1 MFQSFNFSC
10 ARSARVVLCAGI
22 FAALAPSV
30 HAVDESSVLDPVVVT
45 ASRQATPASELAVPV
60 VVIDRAQIE
69 RSLADD
75 LGQLLRFVAGVD
87 IGRNGG
93 PGQTTS
99 TFIRG
104 AESNH
109 TLVLVDGVRINP
121 GTLGLPAI
129 QNLRPELIER
139 IEVVKGNRSS
149 LYGADAIGGVI
160 NVITR
165 TDDAAIREV
174 GIGGGRYGARD
185 LTARATGGASATTW
199 QLGAAL
205 TDVDGF
211 PARRGAAFDSGHD
224 NLNVNAAL
232 THRAGDTTFN
242 ARLVHASGNTEY
254 LDFLGEP
261 KDQDFANAVAALA
274 MENVISERWTSRVD
288 VSLARDEIEQNQ
300 SPDVAD
306 TRRLAMDWQN
316 TLSLVDHHTLI
327 AGVYAFSEN
336 TESLVFGTGF
346 DEDTN
351 VVAAYLGDNYARG
364 AHRASLAARF
374 TDHDAFGSNATW
386 HADYTYLVSDRWSL
400 HAASGRA
407 FRAPDAT
414 DRFGFGGNPDLEA
427 ETSRTLEAAVSF
439 RPDAR
444 QSLRLGV
451 FDLAI
456 DDLILFDFDPV
467 TFAGLNRNIAEARI
481 QGIEARYAW
490 QSSTWGLQAS
500 AVVQDPNNEESDSV
514 LPRRARRSLTL
525 NAWRTFGTT
534 EVALDVLLSGER
546 KDSDFSD
553 TVNAGY
559 VLTNLSARAPLPGG
573 FEIRAKI
580 ENVLDADYE
589 TAAGFATPGRG
600 LFVDLYYRG
609 R

>member
-1 MFQSFNFSC
+1 MYHRIFSSRAYC
-10 ARSARVVLCAGI
+10 AGLLLCAASTALTSP
-22 FAALAPSV
+22 AAAD
-30 HAVDESSVLDPVVVT
+30 ADTDTLDPIVVT
-45 ASRQATPASELAVPV
+45 ASRQAVPVSELSVPV

-139 IEVVKGNRSS
+139 VEIVKGNRSS

-165 TDDAAIREV
+165 SDGTAVRELGV
-174 GIGGGRYGARD
+174 GGGRYGARD
-185 LTARATGGASATTW
+185 LVGRVAGGNGATTW

-211 PARRGAAFDSGHD
+211 PARRGAAVDSGHD
-224 NLNVNAAL
+224 NLNVNAGVS
-232 THRAGDTTFN
+232 HRAGDTTFS
-242 ARLVHASGNTEY
+242 ARLMHASGNTEY
-254 LDFLGEP
+254 LDFLGDP
-261 KDQDFANAVAALA
+261 KDQDFTNAVAALGI
-274 MENVISERWTSRVD
+274 ENVISERWTSRVD
-288 VSLARDEIEQNQ
+288 LSLSRDDIQQNQ
-300 SPDVAD
+300 SLDVAD
-306 TRRLAMDWQN
+306 TQRLSLDWQN
-316 TLSLVDHHTLI
+316 TLSLVDHHTFI
-327 AGVYAFSEN
+327 AGVYAFSED

-351 VVAAYLGDNYARG
+351 VAALYVGDNYARG
-364 AHRASLAARF
+364 AHRASIAARY

-386 HADYTYLVSDRWSL
+386 HADYTYLINDRWAV
-400 HAASGRA
+400 HGASGRA

-414 DRFGFGGNPDLEA
+414 DRFGFGGNTELEA

-444 QSLRLGV
+444 QSLRLGL

-456 DDLILFDFDPV
+456 DDLIIFDFDPI
-467 TFAGLNRNIAEARI
+467 TFAGQNRNIAEARI
-481 QGIEARYAW
+481 QGIEASYSWRAD
-490 QSSTWGLQAS
+490 TWGLQAT
-500 AVVQDPNNEESDSV
+500 AVVQDPSNEETDGV
-514 LPRRARRSLTL
+514 LPRRARRSLTV
-525 NAWRTFGTT
+525 NAWRAFGAT
-534 EVALDVLLSGER
+534 EVGLDVLMSGER

-559 VLTNLSARAPLPGG
+559 VLANLSARTPLPGG

-580 ENVLDADYE
+580 ENLLDANYE